1 MPVIDSKRKTPL
13 SKKAYREIRN
23 LIISLQLKPG
33 MQVNKDELER
43 ELSIGRT
50 PVREALLR
58 LTTEGL
64 LTTIQGRGFFVRQ
77 VGLEDIKALFEV
89 VMILERPGVCLAA
102 RRIQSGDITRLSEIN
117 AELESAMA
125 QREFLQVTLLNSR
138 FHRIIHE
145 AVANEFLT
153 SSLRNL
159 DSQYQRLAYLCFS
172 KEAHAND
179 LKQHFAKV
187 IADHT
192 ELIEC
197 FKKRDEAA
205 AVEVITRHVHL
216 FNSRVSQY
224 LYPQVP
230 NFERI
235 HEPLLTET

>member
-1 MPVIDSKRKTPL
+1 MIDPERKT
-13 SKKAYREIRN
+13 SQSENAYQEIRN
-23 LIISLQLKPG
+23 LIISLELKPG
-33 MQVNKDELER
+33 MQVNKEELES

-64 LTTIQGRGFFVRQ
+64 LTSIQGRGFFVRQ
-77 VGLEDIKALFEV
+77 VSLEDVKALFEAA
-89 VMILERPGVCLAA
+89 MILERPGVSLAT
-102 RRIQSGDITRLSEIN
+102 RRIQPQDIVRLSEIN
-117 AELESAMA
+117 DELESSMV

-138 FHRIIHE
+138 FHRIVHE
-145 AVANEFLT
+145 AVNNEFLT

-172 KEAHAND
+172 ADAHAND
-179 LKQHFAKV
+179 LEQHFAKV
-187 IADHT
+187 IADHA

-197 FKKRDEAA
+197 LKKRDEAA
-205 AVEVITRHVHL
+205 AVELITRHVHL

-230 NFERI
+230 NFERV
-235 HEPLLTET
+235 HEPLAIEV

>member
-1 MPVIDSKRKTPL
+1 MSDPKHKTPL
-13 SKKAYREIRN
+13 SEKAYQQIRN
-23 LIISLQLKPG
+23 RIISLELKPG
-33 MQVNKDELER
+33 MQVNNDALEH

-64 LTTIQGRGFFVRQ
+64 LTSVQGRGFFVRQ
-77 VGLEDIKALFEV
+77 VSLEDVKALFEA
-89 VMILERPGVCLAA
+89 VMILERPGVSLAV
-102 RRIQSGDITRLSEIN
+102 RRIQSQDIVRLSKIN
-117 AELESAMA
+117 AELESSMA
-125 QREFLQVTLLNSR
+125 QREFLQVTLRNSR
-138 FHRIIHE
+138 FHRIVHE
-145 AVANEFLT
+145 AVTNEFLT

-172 KEAHAND
+172 REAHASD

-205 AVEVITRHVHL
+205 AVEVITRHVYL
-216 FNSRVSQY
+216 FHSRVSQY
-224 LYPQVP
+224 LYPPVP
-230 NFERI
+230 KFEGV
-235 HEPLLTET
+235 HEPLVMEA

>member
-1 MPVIDSKRKTPL
+1 MIDSKRKTPL
-13 SKKAYREIRN
+13 SETAYRKIRN

-33 MQVNKDELER
+33 MQVNKDELES

-64 LTTIQGRGFFVRQ
+64 LTSIQGRGFFVRQ
-77 VGLEDIKALFEV
+77 ISLEDVKALFEV
-89 VMILERPGVCLAA
+89 VMILERPGVSLAA
-102 RRIQSGDITRLSEIN
+102 RRIRSEDITRLSEIN
-117 AELESAMA
+117 AELKSAMA

-159 DSQYQRLAYLCFS
+159 DSQYQRLAFLCFS

-187 IADHT
+187 IADHV
-192 ELIEC
+192 ELIEN
-197 FKKRDEAA
+197 FEKRDEAA
-205 AVEVITRHVHL
+205 AVETITRHVHL
-216 FNSRVSQY
+216 FSERVSQY
-224 LYPQVP
+224 LRPQVP
-230 NFERI
+230 DFDEN
-235 HEPLLTET
+235 HEPMLMGA

>member
-1 MPVIDSKRKTPL
+1 MLDPKRKTPL
-13 SKKAYREIRN
+13 SEKAYQEIRN
-23 LIISLQLKPG
+23 LIISLKLKPG
-33 MQVNKDELER
+33 MQVNKDDLEH

-64 LTTIQGRGFFVRQ
+64 LTSVQGRGFFVRQ
-77 VGLEDIKALFEV
+77 VSLEDVKALFEA
-89 VMILERPGVCLAA
+89 VMILERPGVSLAA
-102 RRIQSGDITRLSEIN
+102 RRIQSQDIVRLVEIN

-145 AVANEFLT
+145 AVTNEFLT
-153 SSLRNL
+153 FSLGSL

-187 IADHT
+187 IADHD
-192 ELIEC
+192 EMIKCLE
-197 FKKRDEAA
+197 KRDETA
-205 AVEVITRHVHL
+205 AVEAITRHVHL

-224 LYPQVP
+224 LYPPVP
-230 NFERI
+230 NFEGI
-235 HEPLLTET
+235 HEPLATEA

>member
-1 MPVIDSKRKTPL
+1 MTDPKHKTSL
-13 SKKAYREIRN
+13 SEKAYQEIRN
-23 LIISLQLKPG
+23 LIISLKLKPG
-33 MQVNKDELER
+33 MQVNKDELEHD
-43 ELSIGRT
+43 LSIGRT

-64 LTTIQGRGFFVRQ
+64 LTSVQGRGFFVRQ
-77 VGLEDIKALFEV
+77 VSLEDIKAMFEA
-89 VMILERPGVCLAA
+89 VMILERPAVSLAT
-102 RRIQSGDITRLSEIN
+102 RRIQSQDIGRLSKIN
-117 AELESAMA
+117 TKLVSAMA
-125 QREFLQVTLLNSR
+125 KREFLQITLLNSR
-138 FHRIIHE
+138 FHCIIHE
-145 AVANEFLT
+145 AVNNGFLT
-153 SSLRNL
+153 SSLHNL

-187 IADHT
+187 VADHA

-224 LYPQVP
+224 LYPPVP
-230 NFERI
+230 NFESN
-235 HEPLLTET
+235 HESLAMEA